1 MKRYFIRNRFEDLST
16 YMFVLVFIV
25 VLLSIIG
32 TIVCVCWN
40 LTKIEDV
47 VVEDLSTGVMY
58 DVDYGHTTNGGF
70 RFFGTDGNLYNLD
83 SYKLHYNVEE
93 D

>member
-1 MKRYFIRNRFEDLST
+1 MRKFFMHNRFDDLKV
-16 YMFVLVFIV
+16 YGFVLVLIAV
-25 VLLSIIG
+25 VLSIIG
-32 TIVCVCWN
+32 VTAYVCWN

-47 VVEDLSTGVMY
+47 VVEDLTTGIMY